1 MRVSLLQEHLNRAL
15 QGASRVVSGRAA
27 LPVLGNVLL
36 RTSEGR
42 LKISAT
48 NLEIGVTHYL
58 GAKVETEGEITVPA
72 KLFSEYVAALSAGK
86 VELELEGDTL
96 QATQEQFVAHFK
108 GIAASEFPL
117 IPELKEPKSVQLPTA
132 ELRQALQRV
141 GFAASPEES
150 RPVLAGVLFRRD
162 SEGLKVVATDSYR
175 LAEQVIALPAGG
187 EGEEFQIIVP
197 ARAAAELVRLLDD
210 EDEQILLQLSEN
222 QVLFKLSAAELTSRL
237 IEGQFPDYEQIIPE
251 RHETMTVVDRDALL
265 GAVKVA
271 DLFARESAHSIKLE
285 FNPGPTKKDPGKI
298 TISSG
303 ATQLGDNTSIVEAQ
317 VEGRA
322 GEISFNARYLMD
334 LLQVVSG
341 PIKVELSGKLNPGV
355 FRSDQEPG
363 YLHIVMP
370 LRS

>member
-36 RTSEGR
+36 RTTEGR
-42 LKISAT
+42 LRISAT
-48 NLEIGVTHYL
+48 NLEIGVTHFL
-58 GAKVETEGEITVPA
+58 GAKVDEEGEITVPA
-72 KLFSEYVAALSAGK
+72 KLFSEYVAALPGGAIDL
-86 VELELEGDTL
+86 VLEGDTL
-96 QATQEQFVAHFK
+96 AASQGAFNAHFK
-108 GIAASEFPL
+108 GIAALEFPL
-117 IPELKEPKSVQLPTA
+117 IPELREPKSVALPAA
-132 ELRQALQRV
+132 ELKTALTKV

-150 RPVLAGVLFRRD
+150 RPVLAGVLFRRMN
-162 SEGLKVVATDSYR
+162 SELKIAATDSYR
-175 LAEQVIALPAGG
+175 LAEQVISIPV
-187 EGEEFQIIVP
+187 EGEDFQVIVP

-210 EDEQILLQLSEN
+210 EEEQVLLQLSEN
-222 QVLFKLSAAELTSRL
+222 QVLFKLATSELTSRL

-251 RHETMTVVDRDALL
+251 KHETRVVIEREALL

-271 DLFARESAHSIKLE
+271 DLFARESAHSIKIE
-285 FNPGPTKKDPGKI
+285 FEPGATKKEPGKV

-303 ATQLGDNTSIVEAQ
+303 ATQLGDNTSVIGAQ
-317 VEGRA
+317 IEGRA
-322 GEISFNARYLMD
+322 SEINFNARYLID

-341 PIKVELSGKLNPGV
+341 PLVLEMSGKLNAGV
-355 FRSDQEPG
+355 FRSEADPG